1 VLFELN
7 VQARVSARKPYK
19 NRQPNTR
26 LPMENTFSCLNL
38 KQCYD
43 LLVCLLACLSCLCA
57 VVSAPL
63 SETWV
68 PASVVNIEKGNKK
81 LYAEEEKL
89 DRRNVLLF
97 SRLLFYSFFPLL
109 ARLGSFPS

>member
-1 VLFELN
+1 MLRLITLPLH
-7 VQARVSARKPYK
+7 VSWHVS
-19 NRQPNTR
+19 
-26 LPMENTFSCLNL
+26 L
-38 KQCYD
+38 
-43 LLVCLLACLSCLCA
+43 
-57 VVSAPL
+57 VVSAL

-68 PASVVNIEKGNKK
+68 PAFVVNIEKGNKK

-97 SRLLFYSFFPLL
+97 SRLLFIAFFPLL